1 LVINS
6 RILRGAFLLAVLLLS
21 IPGGSR
27 AATLEVIGPA
37 GAEIVLDGE
46 TVGYLPLSEPMD
58 LSHGVLYELE
68 VRKPGYLT
76 HSESIWLDK
85 PETEMVLEVELLSLN
100 RRAAVISSALLA
112 GTGQFYQGRRTAGWI
127 QLGLQVAAWAS
138 VVHFEVEFE
147 DRRDEYEK
155 LDQQYKEALTP
166 PDIQRLRDERDS
178 SWSDMEDAKN
188 WRNASIGAVV
198 VIAAYSAWDAWRGH
212 NRFFAEVEP
221 ASASLDGSTTV
232 TAGLR
237 WSFGGGAR

>member
-6 RILRGAFLLAVLLLS
+6 RILRGAFLLAVLLLAIS
-21 IPGGSR
+21 GGAG
-27 AATLEVIGPA
+27 AATLEVVGPA
-37 GAEIVLDGE
+37 GAEVVLDGE
-46 TVGYLPLSEPMD
+46 TIGLLPLSEPMD
-58 LSHGVLYELE
+58 LPHGVVFELE

-76 HSESIWLDK
+76 HRETIWLDK
-85 PETEMVLEVELLSLN
+85 PQTQLVVEVDLLSLN

-127 QLGLQVAAWAS
+127 QLGLQAAAWAS
-138 VVHFEVEFE
+138 VVHFELEFE

-166 PDIQRLRDERDS
+166 PDIQRLRDERDAA
-178 SWSDMEDAKN
+178 WSDLEDSKN

-212 NRFFAEVEP
+212 DRFFAEVEP
-221 ASASLDGSTTV
+221 ASASLDGSTKV